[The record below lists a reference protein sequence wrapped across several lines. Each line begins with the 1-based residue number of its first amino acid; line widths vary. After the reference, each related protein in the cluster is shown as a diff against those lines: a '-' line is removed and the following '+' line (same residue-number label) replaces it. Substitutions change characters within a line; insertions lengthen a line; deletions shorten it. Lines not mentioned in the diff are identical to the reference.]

1 LGFSTPRIIQNGL
14 EFDKV
19 ADMYIDIIGKRY
31 YFFVLSLIIIIPGL
45 LLGLIMAKNDELP
58 LGIDFTGGTLIEIG
72 IESDLHPQPADIVI
86 LYRDLG
92 IDDPKVQTTGQGTYV
107 SRSSLLSEDI
117 PGKIIDELEK
127 QYNAVVTVLR
137 IESVGPTIGAEVTQ
151 RAALAIVVV
160 AFIIVL
166 YITFAFR
173 GIPNAFRYGVCAII
187 AMIHD
192 VLVVFSITFIGSYFW
207 GWQIDALFLTAL
219 LTVIGFSVQDKIV
232 VFDRIR
238 ENTNIYRRIP
248 YETLVNHSI
257 VQTLSRSINTQLM
270 TVEFMLLA
278 LVLFGGVTLQQFAAT
293 MLVGLASGTY
303 SSIFIAA
310 PLLVIWENQDWK
322 TWFHRSKS
330 TSPA

>member
-1 LGFSTPRIIQNGL
+1 MKNGL

-45 LLGLIMAKNDELP
+45 LLGLIMAKNGDLP
-58 LGIDFTGGTLIEIG
+58 LGIDFTGGTLIEIR
-72 IESDLHPQPADIVI
+72 IESDLDPQPADIVI
-86 LYRDLG
+86 LYRDMG
-92 IDDPKVQTTGQGTYV
+92 IDEPKVQTTGQGTYV

-151 RAALAIVVV
+151 RAALALVVV
-160 AFIIVL
+160 AFIIVI

-278 LVLFGGVTLQQFAAT
+278 LVLFGGVTLKQFAAT
-293 MLVGLASGTY
+293 MLIGLASGTY

-310 PLLVIWENQDWK
+310 PLLVIWENQEWK

-330 TSPA
+330 TAPA